1 MIITLK
7 MKIQDQEFTLNCN
20 LTNSAGRIYRQQ
32 FSRDLLKDMSDICK
46 KINRSPF
53 EGINLKSVDVKG
65 KTEQEIYQQILD
77 QVDVSALLE
86 SQESKEL
93 DFEETERGYQ
103 IVWAFVKNADD
114 KTPIFSEWSDGFD
127 FVLPVRD
134 IVPALYTA
142 WQKSAMPIVEIKN

>member
-1 MIITLK
+1 MLITLK

-20 LTNSAGRIYRQQ
+20 LTNSAGRIYREQ

-53 EGINLKSVDVKG
+53 DGINLKSIDVKG
-65 KTEQEIYQQILD
+65 KTEQEIYRQILD
-77 QVDVSALLE
+77 QVDVSALLDE
-86 SQESKEL
+86 QGNIEL

-103 IVWAFVKNADD
+103 IVWAFVKNADN
-114 KTPIFSEWSDGFD
+114 KTPTFTEWSDNFD
-127 FVLPVRD
+127 FVLPVGD

-142 WQKSAMPIVEIKN
+142 WQKSAMPIVELKN

>member
-7 MKIQDQEFTLNCN
+7 MKIQDQEFALNCD

-53 EGINLKSVDVKG
+53 EGINLKNIDVKG
-65 KTEQEIYQQILD
+65 KTEQEIYQQLLD
-77 QVDVSALLE
+77 QVDVTNLLNT
-86 SQESKEL
+86 QERNVL
-93 DFEETERGYQ
+93 DFEDTERGYQ

-114 KTPIFSEWSDGFD
+114 KTPTFSEWSDGFD
-127 FVLPVRD
+127 FVLPIRD

-142 WQKSAMPIVEIKN
+142 WQKTAMPIVELKN